1 MTNSP
6 YRQTFYLSSAHSYKD
21 LPEETGLEVAF
32 AGRSNAGKSS
42 AINALCDQK
51 ALAKTSNTPGRTQLI
66 NYFQVSEDRFIVDL
80 PGYGYAK
87 VPESVKAHWHKL
99 LERYFNERKTL
110 AGLVLLMDSRHPL
123 RDLDWQM
130 LEWCRFH
137 DLPSHV
143 ILTKA
148 DKLRGRALQAR
159 LEASQQALIDHGF
172 HETSIQL
179 LSSTKKTGLDEL
191 KATLNTFFEFN

>member
-1 MTNSP
+1 MNSP
-6 YRQTFYLSSAHSYKD
+6 YRQAFYLCSAHSYKD
-21 LPEETGLEVAF
+21 LPPEKGIEIAF

-51 ALAKTSNTPGRTQLI
+51 SLAKTSNTPGRTQLI
-66 NYFQVSEDRFIVDL
+66 NYFQLSEDRFIVDL

-87 VPESVKAHWHKL
+87 VPLSVKAHWHKF

-110 AGLVLLMDSRHPL
+110 AGLVLLMDCRHPL

-137 DLPSHV
+137 GLPSHV
-143 ILTKA
+143 ILTKS
-148 DKLRGRALQAR
+148 DKLRGKALQGCLDDA
-159 LEASQQALIDHGF
+159 QQALTDHGF

-179 LSSTKKTGLDEL
+179 LSSSKKIGIDEL
-191 KATLNTFFEFN
+191 KVTLDTLFQFT